1 MPTVKVGDLL
11 LEFLQGVNMLIP
23 LLDEHLIHLVGPLSA
38 PDAVW
43 DLLEGKIITGAR
55 QACLWGCLSI
65 AASMRCDWGAAN
77 ECLVQFRHL
86 LGDFYAE
93 ETTDAIAAHA
103 LMSLVWY
110 LRDDLPR
117 CRSSLRFAME
127 LSRDMGAFS
136 PELRASLKLLLAMSS
151 SDEHS
156 TPVALPSLEAGMGL
170 SLPLQYAE
178 GFSWAMIHFHE
189 RMRQQGCWTTTS
201 KGRRNPRPPDQQ
213 QPATCEEIEVALV
226 PLLQAME
233 TNWPSEIHVLTL
245 RLLLGL
251 VQVTKG
257 AYVDGMKTFE
267 PIPQLLQ
274 NCPGFLKLPFVW
286 NLCHSAS
293 LVSYSL
299 GATQIFY
306 PMRQCMASVETWL
319 PFVPRTCISPSLA
332 LDGNTGV
339 VGAAMVSPL
348 LVGSNCSHY
357 VCSFAAKVAAC
368 FLAGGAGVPSL
379 KSPSSTCSPKGPVC
393 GQSRKRARVSETSCL
408 PVAAASTSPAEP
420 LRAAFLATK
429 RDNNVAP
436 DAESHL
442 AWLDDEALM
451 SMLLDGGLDGDSF
464 DSEWL
469 STGPNL
475 SLPSAVPSC

>member
-1 MPTVKVGDLL
+1 MPIKVGDLL

-23 LLDEHLIHLVGPLSA
+23 LLDEHFIYLVGPLSA
-38 PDAVW
+38 PGAVW

-65 AASMRCDWGAAN
+65 AASMRCDREAAN
-77 ECLVQFRHL
+77 DCLVQFRHI
-86 LGDFYAE
+86 LGDFFAE

-110 LRDDLPR
+110 LRHDLPR

-127 LSRDMGAFS
+127 LSRDIGGF
-136 PELRASLKLLLAMSS
+136 PPQLRASLKLLLAMSS

-156 TPVALPSLEAGMGL
+156 TPVALPSLEASMGL
-170 SLPLQYAE
+170 SSHLQYGE

-189 RMRQQGCWTTTS
+189 RMRQQGCGTTTGK
-201 KGRRNPRPPDQQ
+201 KGRRNTRQPDQK

-226 PLLQAME
+226 PLLQAIE
-233 TNWPSEIHVLTL
+233 TDWPSEIHVLTL

-257 AYVDGMKTFE
+257 AYVDGIKTFE

-274 NCPGFLKLPFVW
+274 NCPAYLKLPFVW

-299 GATQIFY
+299 GALQIFY
-306 PMRQCMASVETWL
+306 PMRQCMASVEIWL
-319 PFVPRTCISPSLA
+319 PFVHRTCISPLLA
-332 LDGNTGV
+332 VDGNTGV
-339 VGAAMVSPL
+339 VGAAMASPL
-348 LVGSNCSHY
+348 FVGSNCSHY
-357 VCSFAAKVAAC
+357 ACSLAAKVVTC
-368 FLAGGAGVPSL
+368 FLAGGAGAPSL
-379 KSPSSTCSPKGPVC
+379 NSPSSTCSPKDPVC
-393 GQSRKRARVSETSCL
+393 GQSRKRARVSDTSCL
-408 PVAAASTSPAEP
+408 PVAAASPAEP
-420 LRAAFLATK
+420 LRAAFLVTK
-429 RDNNVAP
+429 QDNNFAP
-436 DAESHL
+436 DAESYL
-442 AWLDDEALM
+442 SWFDDEALM

-475 SLPSAVPSC
+475 SLPSAVRC